1 MSPTNCLFI
10 TIFTLLFAVGFSS
23 NLVDWLHEP
32 KWGPSPSEFA
42 KGCIDFKQES
52 LVDYCH
58 RRMEKTYHSSA
69 AQMHNSTTF
78 PTWQL
83 SCATFHV
90 FNCYLLNAKY
100 YCQEKGSA
108 DFLSAYTT
116 KFGDFLERSI
126 AGTIRF
132 LGGQPS
138 CSQSTH
144 DSVAAYYNKT
154 VEEKGFKSQF
164 VHLPV
169 ADGPA
174 RDCLNKLA
182 TSGSTDH
189 QSQCLTAALDLFDQH
204 RRKLFESAISD
215 ACCALYSVLDC
226 VQAKAGSVCAPPEQ
240 SALALYRTK
249 ATLAYGNSVCAAVPY
264 SQAGSLCSRSTRK

>member
-32 KWGPSPSEFA
+32 KWGPSPSERA
-42 KGCIDFKQES
+42 WSITAIGGW
-52 LVDYCH
+52 
-58 RRMEKTYHSSA
+58 RRP
-69 AQMHNSTTF
+69 TTAVPLRCTTAPPF

-126 AGTIRF
+126 AGTVRF
-132 LGGQPS
+132 IGGQPS
-138 CSQSTH
+138 CGQSTH

-154 VEEKGFKSQF
+154 VEEKGFKS
-164 VHLPV
+164 HRRRTGPRLPQQ
-169 ADGPA
+169 AGHY
-174 RDCLNKLA
+174 
-182 TSGSTDH
+182 SGSTDH

-226 VQAKAGSVCAPPEQ
+226 VQAQAGSVCSPPEQ